1 MCDLNALLRGG
12 PELSSGTL
20 RVVDETKI
28 NKYYSVSN
36 VQDLGFFLK
45 NRLNLWI
52 NKQNININI
61 LIKIILVIIRLELS
75 TYNLLLWNYIG

>member
-20 RVVDETKI
+20 RVVDETRI

-36 VQDLGFFLK
+36 VQDLGVFLK
-45 NRLNLWI
+45 SRLNLLI
-52 NKQNININI
+52 NKQNININV
-61 LIKIILVIIRLELS
+61 LIKIILVLIRLELS